1 MRILLL
7 QPMDV
12 PEAFD
17 ELAAELGAETVS
29 WPPAASAMPEDQ
41 AITGLP
47 VARERVAEVRPEL
60 IVAAEQASNLGAQL
74 AAESGVRLLL
84 IDVRP
89 VPPVMVDEVQAIE
102 TVENLWAEVGM
113 ERLFEEMGAATERGA
128 SQAELGELYLD
139 FMEREL
145 MPAETDP
152 FRRREGESRL
162 RIMRRDGIVPQVTE
176 SQLPPWHEAL
186 RDPELNAR
194 SAIVFTA
201 EVPVVADWVEWLR
214 QHGFPDTRSVPMP
227 HPWYWAAPEQ
237 AKALIEEFAAS

>member
-1 MRILLL
+1 
-7 QPMDV
+7 MDV

-17 ELAAELGAETVS
+17 ELAAALGAETVA

-41 AITGLP
+41 EITGLP
-47 VARERVAEVRPEL
+47 VARQRVAEVRPEV
-60 IVAAEQASNLGAQL
+60 IVAAEQAANLGAQL

-89 VPPVMVDEVQAIE
+89 APPGMVDEAQAIE
-102 TVENLWAEVGM
+102 TVENLLAEVGM

-145 MPAETDP
+145 QPMETDP
-152 FRRREGESRL
+152 YRRRESESRL
-162 RIMRRDGIVPQVTE
+162 RIMRRDGTVAQATE
-176 SQLPPWHEAL
+176 SQLPPWYEAL

-194 SAIVFTA
+194 SVIVFTA

-227 HPWYWAAPEQ
+227 HPWFWAAPEQ
-237 AKALIEEFAAS
+237 AKALIEEITAN